1 MHGYLSAPGHG
12 IHCHS
17 IVIELDERTG
27 LMKQAVLYA
36 RVSSK
41 DQEKEGSFNRNPI
54 STGSRG
60 GVSLNLPSKDEG
72 NLLVKE

>member
-1 MHGYLSAPGHG
+1 MKGQ
-12 IHCHS
+12 
-17 IVIELDERTG
+17 E
-27 LMKQAVLYA
+27 LMKHAVLYA

-72 NLLVKE
+72 NLLFKE